1 MRILLLLFI
10 SLNTFSDVS
19 FGELENFVI
28 ESDYDTREI
37 QIYYPNNKI
46 IDSDTLFIFMNDGE
60 ELFNAAESWHN
71 MEWGIDEKIEQMN
84 LNENE
89 LNFVIIGIQSA
100 KKGNRFFVDETKR
113 YAEYFPKES
122 IPYFD
127 SGFKKRRYQE
137 WVNRNNLYYLEFL
150 TEDVIPFVEDK
161 FDISLNNKNLGI
173 IGASMGGLAAL
184 NALIEHPD
192 LFGFAGCISTHW
204 VGIKPLEY
212 FLLPLVG
219 KIDGDDDTANAII
232 SYIED
237 NITNIDDQKIYFDHG
252 TIGLDS
258 LYSTPQRRVNKILDS
273 KSKDYK
279 YLVFEGYDHYAPE
292 FGSRFDSVLEYLVI
306 N

>member
-1 MRILLLLFI
+1 MRTLLLLFI
-10 SLNTFSDVS
+10 SLNSFSEVS

-28 ESDYDTREI
+28 ESDYDKRKI
-37 QIYYPNNKI
+37 QIYYPNNKKI
-46 IDSDTLFIFMNDGE
+46 NSDTLFIFMNDGE
-60 ELFNAAESWHN
+60 ELFDAAESWHN

-89 LNFVIIGIQSA
+89 LNFVIIGIHSA

-113 YAEYFPKES
+113 YAEYYPKES
-122 IPYFD
+122 IPYLD

-137 WVNRNNLYYLEFL
+137 WVNNNNLYYLEFL
-150 TEDVIPFVEDK
+150 TEDVIPFVEER
-161 FDISLNNKNLGI
+161 FDITLNNKNLGI
-173 IGASMGGLAAL
+173 IGASMGGLSAL

-212 FLLPLVG
+212 FLLPFVG

-252 TIGLDS
+252 TVGLDS
-258 LYSTPQRRVNKILDS
+258 VYSTPQRRVNAILDS

-279 YLVFEGYDHYAPE
+279 YLVFDGYDHYAPE

>member
-1 MRILLLLFI
+1 MSVNI
-10 SLNTFSDVS
+10 FSDVS
-19 FGELENFVI
+19 FGELESFVI
-28 ESDYDTREI
+28 ESDYDTRKI
-37 QIYYPNNKI
+37 QIYYPNNKK

-71 MEWGIDEKIEQMN
+71 MEWGIDEKIEEMN
-84 LNENE
+84 LNESE
-89 LNFVIIGIQSA
+89 LNFVIIAIHSA

-137 WVNRNNLYYLEFL
+137 WVNKNNLYYLEFL

-161 FDISLNNKNLGI
+161 FDILLNNRNLGI

-204 VGIKPLEY
+204 VGIKPFEY
-212 FLLPLVG
+212 VLLPLVG
-219 KIDGDDDTANAII
+219 KINGDDDTANAII

-237 NITNIDDQKIYFDHG
+237 NITSIDDQKIYFDHG

-258 LYSTPQRRVNKILDS
+258 LYSTPQGRVNKILDS

>member
-10 SLNTFSDVS
+10 SLNSFSDVS

-28 ESDYDTREI
+28 ESDYDTRKI
-37 QIYYPNNKI
+37 QIYYPNNKM

-89 LNFVIIGIQSA
+89 LNFVIIGINSA

-137 WVNRNNLYYLEFL
+137 WVNNNNLYYLEFL

-173 IGASMGGLAAL
+173 IGASMGGLSAL

-212 FLLPLVG
+212 FLLPFVG
-219 KIDGDDDTANAII
+219 KIDGDNDTANAII

-279 YLVFEGYDHYAPE
+279 YLVFDGYDHYASE
-292 FGSRFDSVLEYLVI
+292 FGSRFDGVLEYLVI

>member
-1 MRILLLLFI
+1 MSVNI
-10 SLNTFSDVS
+10 FSDVS
-19 FGELENFVI
+19 FGELESFVI
-28 ESDYDTREI
+28 ESDYDTRKI
-37 QIYYPNNKI
+37 QIYYPNNKK
-46 IDSDTLFIFMNDGE
+46 IDSDTLFILMNDGE

-71 MEWGIDEKIEQMN
+71 MEWGIDEKIEEMN
-84 LNENE
+84 LNESE
-89 LNFVIIGIQSA
+89 LNFVIIAIHSA

-137 WVNRNNLYYLEFL
+137 WVNKNNLYYLEFL

-161 FDISLNNKNLGI
+161 FDILLNNKNLGI

-204 VGIKPLEY
+204 VGIKPFEY
-212 FLLPLVG
+212 VLLPLVG
-219 KIDGDDDTANAII
+219 KINGDDDTANAII

-258 LYSTPQRRVNKILDS
+258 LYSTPQGRVNKILDS

-279 YLVFEGYDHYAPE
+279 YLVFEDYDHYAPE

>member
-10 SLNTFSDVS
+10 SLNSFSDVS

-28 ESDYDTREI
+28 ESDYDTRKI

-89 LNFVIIGIQSA
+89 LNFVIIGIYSA

-137 WVNRNNLYYLEFL
+137 WVNNNNLYYLEFL

-173 IGASMGGLAAL
+173 IGASMGGLSAL

-204 VGIKPLEY
+204 VGIKPFEY
-212 FLLPLVG
+212 VLLPFVG

-279 YLVFEGYDHYAPE
+279 YLVFDGYDHYASE
-292 FGSRFDSVLEYLVI
+292 FGSRFDGVLEYLVI

>member
-1 MRILLLLFI
+1 
-10 SLNTFSDVS
+10 
-19 FGELENFVI
+19 
-28 ESDYDTREI
+28 
-37 QIYYPNNKI
+37 
-46 IDSDTLFIFMNDGE
+46 
-60 ELFNAAESWHN
+60 

-89 LNFVIIGIQSA
+89 LNFVIIGIHSA

-137 WVNRNNLYYLEFL
+137 WVNNNNLYYLEFL
-150 TEDVIPFVEDK
+150 TEDVIPFVEER
-161 FDISLNNKNLGI
+161 FDITLNNKNLGI
-173 IGASMGGLAAL
+173 IGASMGGLSAL
-184 NALIEHPD
+184 NALIEYPD

-237 NITNIDDQKIYFDHG
+237 NITNLDDQKIYFDHG

-258 LYSTPQRRVNKILDS
+258 LYGTPQRRVNKILDS

-279 YLVFEGYDHYAPE
+279 YIVFDGYDHYASE
-292 FGSRFDSVLEYLVI
+292 FGSRFDGVLEYLVI

>member
-10 SLNTFSDVS
+10 SLNSFSDVS

-28 ESDYDTREI
+28 ESDYDTRKI

-71 MEWGIDEKIEQMN
+71 MEWGIDEKIEEMN
-84 LNENE
+84 LNESE
-89 LNFVIIGIQSA
+89 LNFVIIAIHSA

-137 WVNRNNLYYLEFL
+137 WVNNNNLYYLEFL

-173 IGASMGGLAAL
+173 IGASMGGLSAL

-219 KIDGDDDTANAII
+219 KIDGDDVTANAII

-279 YLVFEGYDHYAPE
+279 YLVFDGYDHYAPE

>member
-1 MRILLLLFI
+1 MRIFFLIFI
-10 SLNTFSDVS
+10 SVNSLSDVS

-28 ESDYDTREI
+28 ESDYDTRKI
-37 QIYYPNNKI
+37 QIYYPNNKLI
-46 IDSDTLFIFMNDGE
+46 NSNTLFIFMNDGE
-60 ELFNAAESWHN
+60 ELFNAADSWHN
-71 MEWGIDEKIEQMN
+71 MEWGIDERIEQMN
-84 LNENE
+84 LSESE
-89 LNFVIIGIQSA
+89 LNFVIIAIHSA

-137 WVNRNNLYYLEFL
+137 WINRNNLYYLEFL

-258 LYSTPQRRVNKILDS
+258 LYSKPQRRVNKILDS

-279 YLVFEGYDHYAPE
+279 YLVFDGYDHYAPE

>member
-1 MRILLLLFI
+1 MSVNI
-10 SLNTFSDVS
+10 FSDVS
-19 FGELENFVI
+19 FGELESFVI
-28 ESDYDTREI
+28 ESDYDTRKI
-37 QIYYPNNKI
+37 QIYYPNNKK
-46 IDSDTLFIFMNDGE
+46 IDSDTLFILMNDGE

-71 MEWGIDEKIEQMN
+71 MEWGIDEKIEEMN
-84 LNENE
+84 LNESE
-89 LNFVIIGIQSA
+89 LNFVIIAIHSA

-137 WVNRNNLYYLEFL
+137 WVNKNNLYYLEFL

-161 FDISLNNKNLGI
+161 FDILLNNKNLGI

-204 VGIKPLEY
+204 VGIKPFEY
-212 FLLPLVG
+212 VLLPLVG
-219 KIDGDDDTANAII
+219 KINGDDDTANAII

-258 LYSTPQRRVNKILDS
+258 LYSTPQERVNKILDS

>member
-1 MRILLLLFI
+1 MSVNI
-10 SLNTFSDVS
+10 FSDLS
-19 FGELENFVI
+19 FGELESFVI
-28 ESDYDTREI
+28 ESDYDTRKI
-37 QIYYPNNKI
+37 QIYYPNNKK

-71 MEWGIDEKIEQMN
+71 MEWGIDEKIKEMN
-84 LNENE
+84 LNQSE
-89 LNFVIIGIQSA
+89 LNFVIIAIHSA

-137 WVNRNNLYYLEFL
+137 WVNKNNLYYLEFL

-161 FDISLNNKNLGI
+161 FDILLNKKNLGI

-204 VGIKPLEY
+204 VGIKPIEY
-212 FLLPLVG
+212 VLLPLVG
-219 KIDGDDDTANAII
+219 KINGDDDTANAII

-258 LYSTPQRRVNKILDS
+258 LYSTPQGRVNKVLDS

>member
-1 MRILLLLFI
+1 MRIFLLLFI
-10 SLNTFSDVS
+10 SINSFSDVS
-19 FGELENFVI
+19 FGELEDFVI
-28 ESDYDTREI
+28 ESDYDTRKI
-37 QIYYPNNKI
+37 QIYYPNNKLI
-46 IDSDTLFIFMNDGE
+46 NSDTLFILMNDGE
-60 ELFNAAESWHN
+60 ELFNAADSWHN
-71 MEWGIDEKIEQMN
+71 MEWGIDEKLKQMN
-84 LNENE
+84 LSDSD
-89 LNFVIIGIQSA
+89 LNFVIIAIHSA

-137 WVNRNNLYYLEFL
+137 WINRNNLYYLEFL

-279 YLVFEGYDHYAPE
+279 YLVFDGYDHYAPE

>member
-10 SLNTFSDVS
+10 SLNSFSDVS

-28 ESDYDTREI
+28 ESDYDTRKI

-89 LNFVIIGIQSA
+89 LNFVIIGINSA

-137 WVNRNNLYYLEFL
+137 WVNNNNLYYLEFL
-150 TEDVIPFVEDK
+150 TEDVIPFVEEK

-173 IGASMGGLAAL
+173 IGASMGGLSAL

-252 TIGLDS
+252 TVGLDS

-279 YLVFEGYDHYAPE
+279 YLVFDGYDHYASE
-292 FGSRFDSVLEYLVI
+292 FGSRFDGVLEYLVI

>member
-1 MRILLLLFI
+1 MSVNI
-10 SLNTFSDVS
+10 FSDVS
-19 FGELENFVI
+19 FGELESFVI
-28 ESDYDTREI
+28 ESDYDTRKI
-37 QIYYPNNKI
+37 QIYYPNNKK

-71 MEWGIDEKIEQMN
+71 MEWGIDEKIEEMN
-84 LNENE
+84 LNESE
-89 LNFVIIGIQSA
+89 LNFVIIAIHSA

-137 WVNRNNLYYLEFL
+137 WVNKNNLYYLEFL

-161 FDISLNNKNLGI
+161 FDILLNNRNLGI

-212 FLLPLVG
+212 VLLPLVG
-219 KIDGDDDTANAII
+219 KINGDDDTANAII

-237 NITNIDDQKIYFDHG
+237 NITSIDDQKIYFDHG

-258 LYSTPQRRVNKILDS
+258 LYSTPQGRVNKILDS

>member
-10 SLNTFSDVS
+10 SLNSFSDVS

-28 ESDYDTREI
+28 ESDYDTRKI

-89 LNFVIIGIQSA
+89 LNFVIIGINSA

-137 WVNRNNLYYLEFL
+137 WVNNNNLYYLEFL
-150 TEDVIPFVEDK
+150 TEDVIPFVEEK

-173 IGASMGGLAAL
+173 IGASMGGLSAL

-212 FLLPLVG
+212 FLLPFVG

-279 YLVFEGYDHYAPE
+279 YLVFDGYDHYASE
-292 FGSRFDSVLEYLVI
+292 FGSRFDGVLEYLVI

>member
-10 SLNTFSDVS
+10 SLNSFSDVS

-28 ESDYDTREI
+28 ESDYDTRKI

-89 LNFVIIGIQSA
+89 LNFVIIGINSA

-137 WVNRNNLYYLEFL
+137 WVNNNNLYYLEFL
-150 TEDVIPFVEDK
+150 TEDVIPFVEEK

-173 IGASMGGLAAL
+173 IGASMGGLSAL

-212 FLLPLVG
+212 FLLPFVG

-252 TIGLDS
+252 TVGLDS
-258 LYSTPQRRVNKILDS
+258 LYSTPQRSVNKILDS

-279 YLVFEGYDHYAPE
+279 YIVFDGYDHYAPE

>member
-1 MRILLLLFI
+1 MRILLLLFT
-10 SLNTFSDVS
+10 SLNSFSDVS

-28 ESDYDTREI
+28 ESDYDTRKI

-89 LNFVIIGIQSA
+89 LNFVIIGINSA

-137 WVNRNNLYYLEFL
+137 WVNNNNLYYLEFL
-150 TEDVIPFVEDK
+150 TEDVIPFVEEK

-173 IGASMGGLAAL
+173 IGASMGGLSAL

-212 FLLPLVG
+212 FLLPFVG

-273 KSKDYK
+273 KSKNYK
-279 YLVFEGYDHYAPE
+279 YLVFDGYDHYASE
-292 FGSRFDSVLEYLVI
+292 FGSRFDGVLEYLVI

>member
-1 MRILLLLFI
+1 MSVNI
-10 SLNTFSDVS
+10 FSDVS
-19 FGELENFVI
+19 FGELESFVI
-28 ESDYDTREI
+28 ESDYDTRKI
-37 QIYYPNNKI
+37 QMYYPNNKK
-46 IDSDTLFIFMNDGE
+46 IDSDTLFILMNDGE

-71 MEWGIDEKIEQMN
+71 MEWGIDEKIEEMN
-84 LNENE
+84 LNESE
-89 LNFVIIGIQSA
+89 LNFVIIAIHSA

-137 WVNRNNLYYLEFL
+137 WVNKNNLYYLEFL

-161 FDISLNNKNLGI
+161 FDILLNNRNLGI

-204 VGIKPLEY
+204 VGIKPFEY
-212 FLLPLVG
+212 VLLPLVG
-219 KIDGDDDTANAII
+219 KINGDDDTANAII

-237 NITNIDDQKIYFDHG
+237 NITSIDDQKIYFDHG

-258 LYSTPQRRVNKILDS
+258 LYSTPQGRVNKILDS

>member
-1 MRILLLLFI
+1 MSVNI
-10 SLNTFSDVS
+10 FSDVS
-19 FGELENFVI
+19 FGELESFVI
-28 ESDYDTREI
+28 ESDYDTRKI
-37 QIYYPNNKI
+37 QIYYPNNKK

-71 MEWGIDEKIEQMN
+71 MEWGIDEKIEEMN
-84 LNENE
+84 LNESE
-89 LNFVIIGIQSA
+89 LNFVIIAIHSA

-137 WVNRNNLYYLEFL
+137 WVNNNNLYYLEFL
-150 TEDVIPFVEDK
+150 TEDVIPFVEEK
-161 FDISLNNKNLGI
+161 FDTSLNNKNLGI

-212 FLLPLVG
+212 VLLPLVG

-252 TIGLDS
+252 TVGLDS

-279 YLVFEGYDHYAPE
+279 YLVFDGYDHYAPE

>member
-1 MRILLLLFI
+1 MSVNI
-10 SLNTFSDVS
+10 FSDVS
-19 FGELENFVI
+19 FGELESFVI
-28 ESDYDTREI
+28 ESDYDTRKI
-37 QIYYPNNKI
+37 QIYYPNNKK

-71 MEWGIDEKIEQMN
+71 MEWGIDEKIEEMN
-84 LNENE
+84 LNESE
-89 LNFVIIGIQSA
+89 LNFVIIAIHSA

-137 WVNRNNLYYLEFL
+137 WVNKNNLYYLEFL

-161 FDISLNNKNLGI
+161 FDILLNNRNLGI

-212 FLLPLVG
+212 VLLPLVG

-252 TIGLDS
+252 TVGLDS
-258 LYSTPQRRVNKILDS
+258 LYSKPQRRVNKILDS

-279 YLVFEGYDHYAPE
+279 YIVFDGYDHYAPE

>member
-10 SLNTFSDVS
+10 SLNSFSDVS
-19 FGELENFVI
+19 FGELDNFVI
-28 ESDYDTREI
+28 ESDYDTRKI

-46 IDSDTLFIFMNDGE
+46 IDSDTLFICMNDGE

-89 LNFVIIGIQSA
+89 LNFVIIGIYSA

-113 YAEYFPKES
+113 YAEYFPRES

-137 WVNRNNLYYLEFL
+137 WVNNNNLYYLEFL

-161 FDISLNNKNLGI
+161 FDISLNKKNLGI
-173 IGASMGGLAAL
+173 IGASMGGLSAL

-212 FLLPLVG
+212 FLLPFVG

-237 NITNIDDQKIYFDHG
+237 NIANIDDQKIYFDHG
-252 TIGLDS
+252 TVGLDS

-279 YLVFEGYDHYAPE
+279 YLVFDGYDHYASE
-292 FGSRFDSVLEYLVI
+292 FGSRFDGVLEYLVI

>member
-1 MRILLLLFI
+1 MSVNI
-10 SLNTFSDVS
+10 FSDVS
-19 FGELENFVI
+19 FGELESFVI
-28 ESDYDTREI
+28 ESDYDTRKI
-37 QIYYPNNKI
+37 QIYYPNNKK
-46 IDSDTLFIFMNDGE
+46 IDSDTLFILMNDGE

-71 MEWGIDEKIEQMN
+71 MEWGIDEKIEEMN
-84 LNENE
+84 LNESE
-89 LNFVIIGIQSA
+89 LNFVIIAIHSA

-137 WVNRNNLYYLEFL
+137 WVNKNNLYYLEFL

-161 FDISLNNKNLGI
+161 FDILLNNKNLGI

-204 VGIKPLEY
+204 VGIKPFEY
-212 FLLPLVG
+212 VLLPLVG
-219 KIDGDDDTANAII
+219 KINGDDDTANAII

-258 LYSTPQRRVNKILDS
+258 LYSTPQGRVNKILDS

-279 YLVFEGYDHYAPE
+279 YLVFDGYDHYAPE

>member
-10 SLNTFSDVS
+10 SLNSFSDVS

-28 ESDYDTREI
+28 ESDYDTRKI

-89 LNFVIIGIQSA
+89 LNFVIIAIHSA

-137 WVNRNNLYYLEFL
+137 WVNNNNLYYLEFL
-150 TEDVIPFVEDK
+150 TEDVIPFVEEK

-173 IGASMGGLAAL
+173 IGASMGGLSAL

-252 TIGLDS
+252 TVGLDS

-279 YLVFEGYDHYAPE
+279 YLVFDGYDHYASE
-292 FGSRFDSVLEYLVI
+292 FGSRFDGVLEYLVI

>member
-10 SLNTFSDVS
+10 SLNSYSDVS

-28 ESDYDTREI
+28 ESDYDTRKI
-37 QIYYPNNKI
+37 QIYYPNNKT

-71 MEWGIDEKIEQMN
+71 MEWGIDEKIKEMN
-84 LNENE
+84 LNQSE
-89 LNFVIIGIQSA
+89 LNFVIIAIHSA

-137 WVNRNNLYYLEFL
+137 WVNKNNLYYLEFL

-161 FDISLNNKNLGI
+161 FDILLNNKNLGI

-204 VGIKPLEY
+204 VGIKPFEY
-212 FLLPLVG
+212 VLLPLVG
-219 KIDGDDDTANAII
+219 KINGDDDTANAVI

-258 LYSTPQRRVNKILDS
+258 LYSTPQGRVNKVLDS

-292 FGSRFDSVLEYLVI
+292 VGSRFDSVIEYLVI

>member
-10 SLNTFSDVS
+10 SLNSFSDVS
-19 FGELENFVI
+19 FGKLENFVI
-28 ESDYDTREI
+28 ESDYDTRKI

-71 MEWGIDEKIEQMN
+71 MEWGIDEKLKQMN
-84 LNENE
+84 LSDSD
-89 LNFVIIGIQSA
+89 LNFVIIAIHSA

-137 WVNRNNLYYLEFL
+137 WVNNNNLYYLEFL
-150 TEDVIPFVEDK
+150 TEDVIPFVEEK

-173 IGASMGGLAAL
+173 IGASMGGLSAL

-279 YLVFEGYDHYAPE
+279 YLVFDGYDHYASE
-292 FGSRFDSVLEYLVI
+292 FGSRFDGVLEYLVI

>member
-1 MRILLLLFI
+1 
-10 SLNTFSDVS
+10 
-19 FGELENFVI
+19 
-28 ESDYDTREI
+28 
-37 QIYYPNNKI
+37 
-46 IDSDTLFIFMNDGE
+46 
-60 ELFNAAESWHN
+60 
-71 MEWGIDEKIEQMN
+71 
-84 LNENE
+84 
-89 LNFVIIGIQSA
+89 
-100 KKGNRFFVDETKR
+100 
-113 YAEYFPKES
+113 
-122 IPYFD
+122 
-127 SGFKKRRYQE
+127 
-137 WVNRNNLYYLEFL
+137 
-150 TEDVIPFVEDK
+150 
-161 FDISLNNKNLGI
+161 
-173 IGASMGGLAAL
+173 MGGLSAL

-237 NITNIDDQKIYFDHG
+237 NIANIDDQKIYFDHG

-258 LYSTPQRRVNKILDS
+258 LYNTPQIRVNKILDS

-279 YLVFEGYDHYAPE
+279 YIVFDGYDHYAPE

>member
-1 MRILLLLFI
+1 MRTLLLLFI
-10 SLNTFSDVS
+10 SLNSFSDVS

-28 ESDYDTREI
+28 ESDYDTRKI

-89 LNFVIIGIQSA
+89 LNFVIIGINSA

-137 WVNRNNLYYLEFL
+137 WVNNNNLYYLEFL
-150 TEDVIPFVEDK
+150 TEDVIPFVEEK

-173 IGASMGGLAAL
+173 IGASMGGLSAL
-184 NALIEHPD
+184 NALIEYPD

-212 FLLPLVG
+212 FLLPFVG

-279 YLVFEGYDHYAPE
+279 YLVFDGYDHYASE
-292 FGSRFDSVLEYLVI
+292 FGSRFDGVLEYLVI

>member
-10 SLNTFSDVS
+10 SLNSFSDVS

-28 ESDYDTREI
+28 ESDYDTRKI

-89 LNFVIIGIQSA
+89 LSFVIIGIHSA
-100 KKGNRFFVDETKR
+100 KKGNRLFVDETRR

-137 WVNRNNLYYLEFL
+137 WVNNNNLYYLEFL
-150 TEDVIPFVEDK
+150 TEDVIPFVEEK

-173 IGASMGGLAAL
+173 IGASMGGLSAL

-212 FLLPLVG
+212 FLLPFVG

-279 YLVFEGYDHYAPE
+279 YLVFDGYDHYAPE

>member
-150 TEDVIPFVEDK
+150 TEDVIPFVENK

-184 NALIEHPD
+184 NALIEYPD

>member
-1 MRILLLLFI
+1 MSVNI
-10 SLNTFSDVS
+10 FSDVS
-19 FGELENFVI
+19 FGELESFVI
-28 ESDYDTREI
+28 ESDYDTRKI
-37 QIYYPNNKI
+37 QIYYPNNKK

-71 MEWGIDEKIEQMN
+71 MEWGIDEKIEEMN
-84 LNENE
+84 LNESE
-89 LNFVIIGIQSA
+89 LNFVIIAIHSA

-137 WVNRNNLYYLEFL
+137 WVNKNNLYYLEFL

-161 FDISLNNKNLGI
+161 FDILLNNRNLGI

-204 VGIKPLEY
+204 VGIKPFEY
-212 FLLPLVG
+212 VLLPLVG
-219 KIDGDDDTANAII
+219 KINGDDDTANAII

-258 LYSTPQRRVNKILDS
+258 LYSKPQRRVNKILDS

-279 YLVFEGYDHYAPE
+279 YLVFDGYDHYASE
-292 FGSRFDSVLEYLVI
+292 FGSRFDGVLEYLVI

>member
-1 MRILLLLFI
+1 MSVNI
-10 SLNTFSDVS
+10 FSDVS
-19 FGELENFVI
+19 FGELESFVI
-28 ESDYDTREI
+28 ESDYDTRKI
-37 QIYYPNNKI
+37 QIYYPNNKK

-71 MEWGIDEKIEQMN
+71 MEWGIDEKIEEMN
-84 LNENE
+84 LNERE
-89 LNFVIIGIQSA
+89 LNFVIIAIHSA

-137 WVNRNNLYYLEFL
+137 WVNKNNLYYLEFL

-161 FDISLNNKNLGI
+161 FDILLNNRNLGI

-204 VGIKPLEY
+204 VGIKPFEY
-212 FLLPLVG
+212 VLLPLVG
-219 KIDGDDDTANAII
+219 KINGDDDTANAII

-237 NITNIDDQKIYFDHG
+237 NITSIDDQKIYFDHG

-258 LYSTPQRRVNKILDS
+258 LYSLSLI
-273 KSKDYK
+273 
-279 YLVFEGYDHYAPE
+279 H
-292 FGSRFDSVLEYLVI
+292 I
-306 N
+306 

>member
-1 MRILLLLFI
+1 MSVNI
-10 SLNTFSDVS
+10 FSDVS
-19 FGELENFVI
+19 FGELESFVI
-28 ESDYDTREI
+28 ESDYDTRKI
-37 QIYYPNNKI
+37 QIYYPNNKK

-71 MEWGIDEKIEQMN
+71 MEWGIAEKIAEMN
-84 LNENE
+84 LNESE
-89 LNFVIIGIQSA
+89 LNFVIIAIHSA

-137 WVNRNNLYYLEFL
+137 WVNKNNLYYLEFL

-161 FDISLNNKNLGI
+161 FDILLNNRNLGI

-204 VGIKPLEY
+204 VGIKPFEY
-212 FLLPLVG
+212 VLLPLVG
-219 KIDGDDDTANAII
+219 KINGDDDTANAII

-237 NITNIDDQKIYFDHG
+237 NITSIEDQKIYFDHG

-258 LYSTPQRRVNKILDS
+258 LYSAPQGRVNKILDS

>member
-1 MRILLLLFI
+1 MSVNI
-10 SLNTFSDVS
+10 FSDLS
-19 FGELENFVI
+19 FGELESFVI
-28 ESDYDTREI
+28 ESDYDTRKI
-37 QIYYPNNKI
+37 QIYYPNNKK
-46 IDSDTLFIFMNDGE
+46 IDSDTLFILMNDGE

-71 MEWGIDEKIEQMN
+71 MEWGIDEKIEEMN
-84 LNENE
+84 LNESE
-89 LNFVIIGIQSA
+89 LNFVIIAIHSA

-137 WVNRNNLYYLEFL
+137 WVNKNNLYYLEFL

-161 FDISLNNKNLGI
+161 FDILLNNKNLGI

-204 VGIKPLEY
+204 VGIKPFEY
-212 FLLPLVG
+212 VLLPLVG
-219 KIDGDDDTANAII
+219 KINGDDETANAII

-258 LYSTPQRRVNKILDS
+258 LYSTPQGRVNKILDS

>member
-1 MRILLLLFI
+1 MSVNI
-10 SLNTFSDVS
+10 FSDVS
-19 FGELENFVI
+19 FGELESFVI
-28 ESDYDTREI
+28 ESDYDTRKI
-37 QIYYPNNKI
+37 QIYYPNNKK

-71 MEWGIDEKIEQMN
+71 MEWGIDEKIEEMN
-84 LNENE
+84 LNESE
-89 LNFVIIGIQSA
+89 LNFVIIAIHSA

-137 WVNRNNLYYLEFL
+137 WVNKNNLYYLEFL

-161 FDISLNNKNLGI
+161 FDILLNNKNLGI

-204 VGIKPLEY
+204 VGIKPFEY
-212 FLLPLVG
+212 VLLPLVG
-219 KIDGDDDTANAII
+219 KINGDDDTANAII

-258 LYSTPQRRVNKILDS
+258 LYSTPQGRVNKILDL

>member
-1 MRILLLLFI
+1 MRTLLLLFI
-10 SLNTFSDVS
+10 SLNSFSDVS

-28 ESDYDTREI
+28 ESDYDTRKI

-71 MEWGIDEKIEQMN
+71 MEWGIDEKIEEMN
-84 LNENE
+84 LNESE
-89 LNFVIIGIQSA
+89 LNFVIIAIHSA

-137 WVNRNNLYYLEFL
+137 WVNKNNLYYLEFL

-161 FDISLNNKNLGI
+161 FDILLNNRNLGI

-204 VGIKPLEY
+204 VGIKPFEY
-212 FLLPLVG
+212 VLLPLVG
-219 KIDGDDDTANAII
+219 KINGDDDTANAII

-237 NITNIDDQKIYFDHG
+237 NITSIDDQKIYFDHG

-258 LYSTPQRRVNKILDS
+258 LYSTPQGRVNKILDS

>member
-1 MRILLLLFI
+1 MSVNI
-10 SLNTFSDVS
+10 FSDVS
-19 FGELENFVI
+19 FGELESFVI
-28 ESDYDTREI
+28 ESDYDTRKI
-37 QIYYPNNKI
+37 QIYYPNNKK

-71 MEWGIDEKIEQMN
+71 MEWGIDEKIEEMN
-84 LNENE
+84 LNESE
-89 LNFVIIGIQSA
+89 LNFVIIAIHSA

-137 WVNRNNLYYLEFL
+137 WVNKNNLYYLEFL

-161 FDISLNNKNLGI
+161 FDILLNNRNLGI

-204 VGIKPLEY
+204 VGIKPFEY
-212 FLLPLVG
+212 VLLPLVG
-219 KIDGDDDTANAII
+219 KINGDDDTANAII

-258 LYSTPQRRVNKILDS
+258 LYSTPQVRVNKILDS

>member
-1 MRILLLLFI
+1 MSVNI
-10 SLNTFSDVS
+10 FSDVS
-19 FGELENFVI
+19 FGELESFVI
-28 ESDYDTREI
+28 ESDYDTRKI

-71 MEWGIDEKIEQMN
+71 MEWGIDEKIEEMN
-84 LNENE
+84 LNESE
-89 LNFVIIGIQSA
+89 LNFVIIAIHSA

-122 IPYFD
+122 IPYFE

-137 WVNRNNLYYLEFL
+137 WVNNNNLYYLEFL
-150 TEDVIPFVEDK
+150 TEDVIPFVEEK

-173 IGASMGGLAAL
+173 IGASMGGLSAL

-204 VGIKPLEY
+204 VGIKPFEY
-212 FLLPLVG
+212 VLLPLVG
-219 KIDGDDDTANAII
+219 KINGDDDTANAII

>member
-1 MRILLLLFI
+1 MSVNI
-10 SLNTFSDVS
+10 FSDVS
-19 FGELENFVI
+19 FGELESFVI
-28 ESDYDTREI
+28 ESDYDTRKI
-37 QIYYPNNKI
+37 QIYYPNNKK

-71 MEWGIDEKIEQMN
+71 MEWGIDEKIEEMN
-84 LNENE
+84 LNESE
-89 LNFVIIGIQSA
+89 LNFVIIAIHSA

-137 WVNRNNLYYLEFL
+137 WVNKNNLYYLEFL

-161 FDISLNNKNLGI
+161 FDILLNNRNLGI

-204 VGIKPLEY
+204 VGIKPFEY
-212 FLLPLVG
+212 VLLPLVG
-219 KIDGDDDTANAII
+219 KINGDDDTANAII

-258 LYSTPQRRVNKILDS
+258 LYSTPQGRVNKILDL